1 MASNP
6 KNVFKEFYLKLLEV
20 LPTGH
25 LISQF
30 YSRNLLSDVHKCKL
44 DALTNEK
51 ERAEYFLDKVI
62 KPGLQIDYTKQFDEM
77 LLIMQSSDDPPVKYL
92 ADEVKKVIEQPEAS
106 LGMSNRMS
114 RLHFTDN
121 ISGPGGPFMYH
132 LCCHKWYPRTNF
144 ARTIYVVTVLTVR
157 YKG

>member
-1 MASNP
+1 MASSP
-6 KNVFKEFYLKLLEV
+6 KNAFKEFYPKLLEV
-20 LPTGH
+20 LPTSH

-30 YSRNLLSDVHKCKL
+30 YSRNLLSDDHKCKL

-77 LLIMQSSDDPPVKYL
+77 LLIMQSSDDPLVKYL
-92 ADEVKKVIEQPEAS
+92 ADEVKKAIEQPEAS

-114 RLHFTDN
+114 SL
-121 ISGPGGPFMYH
+121 
-132 LCCHKWYPRTNF
+132 
-144 ARTIYVVTVLTVR
+144 VVLMVR
-157 YKG
+157 QTPD